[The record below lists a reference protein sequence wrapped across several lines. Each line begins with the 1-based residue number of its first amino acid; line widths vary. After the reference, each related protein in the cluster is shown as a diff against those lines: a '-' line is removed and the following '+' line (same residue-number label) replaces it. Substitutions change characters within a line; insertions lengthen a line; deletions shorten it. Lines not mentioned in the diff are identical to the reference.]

1 MNLREKVFG
10 ELKPA
15 FSGRVKC
22 EGDKVGGKAF
32 WADVEMFTFEG
43 DTYHSA
49 LLPADPE
56 RVKKQLEAVAPWVEK
71 ILIYQ
76 YPGLI
81 NKPGSAAYKAQP
93 GAEELYNAL
102 FGK

>member
-1 MNLREKVFG
+1 MT
-10 ELKPA
+10 
-15 FSGRVKC
+15 
-22 EGDKVGGKAF
+22 GGKAF

-43 DTYHSA
+43 DTYRSA

-56 RVKKQLEAVAPWVEK
+56 RVKKQLEAVSPWVEK